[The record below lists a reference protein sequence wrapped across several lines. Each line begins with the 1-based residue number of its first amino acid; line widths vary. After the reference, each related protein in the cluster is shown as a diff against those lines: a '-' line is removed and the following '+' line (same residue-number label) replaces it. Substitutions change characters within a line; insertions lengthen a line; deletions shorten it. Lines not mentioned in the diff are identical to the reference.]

1 MSDPSI
7 LLLLTCIT
15 CADSTNGF
23 THLSASDC
31 STVESFSQ
39 SQRLAQPGGKLVNCT
54 HAVSAPEVI
63 PAFLTIASQPAVTI
77 QTTAPERRSPPPD
90 CHPNH
95 LLLPETFTK
104 PTRPQTRLQTVN
116 LLVNLKSIH
125 P

>member
-77 QTTAPERRSPPPD
+77 QTTAPERAIAPARL
-90 CHPNH
+90 HPNH
-95 LLLPETFTK
+95 LFSLK
-104 PTRPQTRLQTVN
+104 PLQSHQPQTRLQTVN